1 MLRRFLAWVRGS
13 APSREEVLEAWARDA
28 LGGYGSGGDPWA
40 IW

>member
-28 LGGYGSGGDPWA
+28 LAGFPHYGWEV
-40 IW
+40 W